1 MLTLENLKKQLAE
14 KDVLKE
20 RTEMIFHQLVGQI
33 SLLQSLIKE
42 EEEKDKEQKKPDL
55 PDEQK

>member
-14 KDVLKE
+14 KEALKE

-42 EEEKDKEQKKPDL
+42 EEDKEQKKPDL
-55 PDEQK
+55 SEEQK